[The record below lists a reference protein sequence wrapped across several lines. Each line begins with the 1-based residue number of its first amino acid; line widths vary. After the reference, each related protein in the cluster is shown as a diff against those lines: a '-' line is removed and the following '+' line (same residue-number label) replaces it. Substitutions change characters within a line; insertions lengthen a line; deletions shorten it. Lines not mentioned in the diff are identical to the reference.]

1 MPQGKGTYGS
11 KVGRPPKNSS
21 KKTYKPKFASGG
33 IMKAGG
39 KTPGKNDTPSSQK
52 KKTAE
57 FNSYDEMVNSKRY
70 QRAKNSKKYNKF
82 TYWDTTQD
90 FPDSE
95 PYKKVFTHEVNLN
108 MKPGSHKAPYFDN
121 GGKVK
126 DKKNKLPDIVIKY
139 DEDGN
144 RDMTEVRE
152 QIRKEQIDAQ
162 KKQDAK
168 ELKPINK
175 EKLKPVEMPENKR
188 DDDRSI
194 PSGLTEKLKE
204 NKIKRQTE
212 DKEEKFSL
220 TGKSLPGA
228 DSVVNRISKS
238 KKPKMDKGGK
248 VSEVLD
254 KDKLKDIK
262 LPKVKIDTSSS
273 VDTNV
278 GPNLPTRKDLVK
290 KQQIIKD
297 QKWKDE
303 QAKRESQRQ
312 FIGPPKHV
320 EQAKAA
326 ARMNPISA
334 IFAGPAQAIQQ
345 KQKSKRDKKM
355 KDGGQTPKYF
365 LGGVMKKLAG
375 KKRGGGSKGGG
386 SRGAS
391 KGGMKGMMS
400 KAMAAKK
407 AGGMR
412 GGPGGKPGGFMGK
425 MMGGKGMG
433 PGKGGMMQRPGG
445 GRQGGGLFGGMKR
458 PGGGM
463 MGGRP
468 GGPGG
473 MMKKMRPGGMMGG
486 KPGGGMFGGMKRPGG
501 PGARPGGGGM
511 FGGMKK
517 PGGGGGIGG
526 MMGGMKKPGMARY
539 GAQVPDYGLG
549 GWLKKAGKALGGA
562 AKGIAGGALGM
573 AGTLLGKGGAGGGEG
588 GATGGGPG
596 GSLAGKLGEMEA
608 RIASLESGG
617 EGMAAAKPGAPNPA
631 DAEQAAGMGGGL
643 FGGAG
648 SPAGGLGGGG
658 LFGNIGFP
666 AIGMSDKRAKK
677 NVKKVGVMKGERGAV
692 VPSVDKARGR
702 SRGKLATSIKTASS
716 NTGAGIK
723 KKPVKKYSKGGDVK
737 DKIKDVGVF
746 GGKKAGMKGLGKGL
760 KGVGSKTGS
769 KFASKLGSRAVP
781 GVGTALLA
789 KDGYKFLDKHQVGQK
804 SVKNIGKSSG
814 RPFLGKMKGGGKIS
828 NKKMRGYMP
837 NLTIISISAKKKK

>member
-70 QRAKNSKKYNKF
+70 QRAKNSKRYNKF
-82 TYWDTTQD
+82 TYWETTQD
-90 FPDSE
+90 YPDSE
-95 PYKKVFTHEVNLN
+95 PYKKVFTHEVNLD
-108 MKPGSHKAPYFDN
+108 MKPNQKVPYFDN

-126 DKKNKLPDIVIKY
+126 DKKNKEKKQLPDIVIKY

-144 RDMTEVRE
+144 RDMTEVQE
-152 QIRKEQIDAQ
+152 EIRKKQIDAQ

-168 ELKPINK
+168 EIKPINK
-175 EKLKPVEMPENKR
+175 GKLKPVEIPENKR

-204 NKIKRQTE
+204 NKIKKQTE
-212 DKEEKFSL
+212 DKEGKFSL

-248 VSEVLD
+248 VSEALD
-254 KDKLKDIK
+254 KKDIK
-262 LPKVKIDTSSS
+262 LPKIKIDTSAAT
-273 VDTNV
+273 DTNK
-278 GPNLPTRKDLVK
+278 PQEFLSNKDLNRKYNIVARENE
-290 KQQIIKD
+290 KQRLAD
-297 QKWKDE
+297 L
-303 QAKRESQRQ
+303 ESQRQ
-312 FIGPPKHV
+312 YLDEPKHV
-320 EQAKAA
+320 RDFKSAA
-326 ARMNPISA
+326 LMNPISA
-334 IFAGPAQAIQQ
+334 LYAAPAQAIQQ

-355 KDGGQTPKYF
+355 KDGGQAPKYF

-407 AGGMR
+407 AGGMK
-412 GGPGGKPGGFMGK
+412 GGPGGKSGMMGK
-425 MMGGKGMG
+425 MMAKGKGMG

-445 GRQGGGLFGGMKR
+445 GKPGGGLFGGMKR

-468 GGPGG
+468 GGAMGG
-473 MMKKMRPGGMMGG
+473 RPGGMMGG

-511 FGGMKK
+511 LGGMKK

-562 AKGIAGGALGM
+562 AKGMAGGALGM
-573 AGTLLGKGGAGGGEG
+573 VGGLLGGKGGAGGGEG
-588 GATGGGPG
+588 GGAGGGG
-596 GSLAGKLGEMEA
+596 GLAGKLGEMEA

-617 EGMAAAKPGAPNPA
+617 EGMAAAKPGGPNPA
-631 DAEQAAGMGGGL
+631 DAEQAAQGL

-648 SPAGGLGGGG
+648 APASGTPPGVQD
-658 LFGNIGFP
+658 LFGSSWTP
-666 AIGMSDKRAKK
+666 MMMSDKRAKK
-677 NVKKVGVMKGERGAV
+677 NIKKVGVMKGERGAV

-702 SRGKLATSIKTASS
+702 SRGKLATSIKTASG

-737 DKIKDVGVF
+737 EKIKDVGIF

-781 GVGTALLA
+781 GLGTALLA

-828 NKKMRGYMP
+828 KGYMP
-837 NLTIISISAKKKK
+837 DLTIISISAKKRKKKK